1 MAFPMRGGKGCG
13 FEPIHATSDAMPG
26 QPPDRPVFRFAP
38 SPNGLL
44 HLGHAYSA
52 LLNLDRAEAMGGT
65 LLVRLEDIDVTRCR
79 PDLADRM
86 LEDLAWLGLDVSNP
100 RRQSE
105 HFAAYQD
112 ALDILAAK
120 GLLYAS
126 RATRKQIAAA
136 IARMGPEWPKDPDGA
151 PLFPRGAIQE
161 DPDEPAALRLD
172 MEKAAAGTALTWRET
187 GTGPAGES
195 GIVGISP
202 TIWGDAILR
211 RKEFPASYAIA
222 VVVDDALQ
230 GVTHVVRG
238 QDLFYATA
246 LQRLLQHHLGLPEP
260 EYHHH
265 ALIRGE
271 AGEKLAKSIASKSIA
286 SLRAEG
292 MTVKDIRG
300 LVGLAQQ
307 P

>member
-1 MAFPMRGGKGCG
+1 
-13 FEPIHATSDAMPG
+13 MPG
-26 QPPDRPVFRFAP
+26 PTPDRPVFRFAP

-52 LLNLDRAEAMGGT
+52 LLNLDLARATNGT
-65 LLVRLEDIDVTRCR
+65 LLVRLEDIDTSRCR

-86 LEDLAWLGLDVSNP
+86 LEDLAWLGLDVRQP

-105 HFAAYQD
+105 HFADYQA
-112 ALDILAAK
+112 ALDRLAAK
-120 GLLYAS
+120 GLLYPS
-126 RATRKQIAAA
+126 RATRKQIATA
-136 IARMGPEWPKDPDGA
+136 IAPLGPDWPRDPDGA
-151 PLFPRGAIQE
+151 PLYPRHLVQE

-172 MEKAAAGTALTWRET
+172 MQKAAAGISLTWQET
-187 GTGPAGES
+187 GVGPAGET
-195 GIVGISP
+195 GTVAISP

-246 LQRLLQHHLGLPEP
+246 LQRLLQHHLGLSPP

-265 ALIRGE
+265 GLIRGD
-271 AGEKLAKSIASKSIA
+271 AGEKLSKSLASKSIA
-286 SLRAEG
+286 AWRAEG
-292 MTVKDIRG
+292 QTVNDLRR
-300 LVGLAQQ
+300 LFGLASATQYTSSEKRT
-307 P
+307 